1 MSRRDLILAQG
12 SAWSYGLVGLLFL
25 AFLLG
30 GSWFALHGG
39 QHLLT
44 VLRRGHAYR
53 ARLRAARHRRP
64 YTVRSTTR

>member
-1 MSRRDLILAQG
+1 MSRVELVEAQG
-12 SAWSYGLVGLLFL
+12 SAWSYLLVVVLFFAL
-25 AFLLG
+25 PVA
-30 GSWFALHGG
+30 SCWFALYGG

-64 YTVRSTTR
+64 YTVRSTR